1 MESEPMKLE
10 LGGGDFNRGGDW
22 TNMDLNPVA
31 DIVHDLE
38 LFPYPQADESVDELY
53 SSHCLEHLVDPIGV
67 MNEIS
72 RICKVGARVEIRVPH
87 PNSNH
92 AMCAGHKHVFGPMV
106 VRNCDH
112 HFPHLT
118 WSGQRRLFHQSTNYG
133 ACELL
138 ADARRDLPFLV
149 GLSDE
154 KVMKWIPGTCHEC
167 CFHFVVGDNPTP
179 FRQTGF
185 NGAALD
191 YLDT

>member
-38 LFPYPQADESVDELY
+38 SFPYPQADESVDELY

-106 VRNCDH
+106 VQELRPP
-112 HFPHLT
+112 FPASDMVWTAAIVSPVDELRSLRT
-118 WSGQRRLFHQSTNYG
+118 AGRGSQGLAVSCG
-133 ACELL
+133 A
-138 ADARRDLPFLV
+138 
-149 GLSDE
+149 
-154 KVMKWIPGTCHEC
+154 I
-167 CFHFVVGDNPTP
+167 
-179 FRQTGF
+179 
-185 NGAALD
+185 
-191 YLDT
+191 